1 MNPGQ
6 EKFHAF
12 IIKRVKEDQVEEA
25 KILLS
30 DSFRKQDERS
40 FDSEYLR
47 DQFMPKMESM
57 LRPEA
62 VEEVV
67 QIMKD
72 FGARYRR

>member
-6 EKFHAF
+6 KKFHAF
-12 IIKRVKEDQVEEA
+12 IMGRVKEDQVEEA

-30 DSFRKQDERS
+30 ESFQKQDERS

-47 DQFMPKMESM
+47 DQFMPKMEAM

-67 QIMKD
+67 HIMKD
-72 FGARYRR
+72 FGAKYHR